1 MRQLP
6 TIPSICFYPISIFL
20 GYQARGSDKTLKA
33 MIYEHVVKPKTKAT
47 GFIDYLYTVPVIAV
61 QQPLQR
67 CPASWDTGAEQLDIE
82 CPDGHMPLV
91 FVKINP
97 YK

>member
-1 MRQLP
+1 MCQLP
-6 TIPSICFYPISIFL
+6 AVPSICLHPISVFL
-20 GYQARGSDKTLKA
+20 GHQARGSDNTLKA
-33 MIYEHVVKPKTKAT
+33 MINEQIIKPKTKAT
-47 GFIDYLYTVPVIAV
+47 GFIDYLYTVPIIAA
-61 QQPLQR
+61 QQTLQR
-67 CPASWDTGAEQLDIE
+67 HPASWDIGAEQLDIE